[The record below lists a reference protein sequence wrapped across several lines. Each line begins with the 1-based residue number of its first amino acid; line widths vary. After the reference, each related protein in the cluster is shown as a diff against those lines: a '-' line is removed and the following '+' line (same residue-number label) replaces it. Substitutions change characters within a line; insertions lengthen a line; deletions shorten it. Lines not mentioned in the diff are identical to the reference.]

1 LGFIDFL
8 SEAKS
13 IIRKLLVFRSTS
25 IAKANRANYDSLVR
39 VEAYAG
45 VVGLKKPEQA
55 ILDLLKAKA
64 PFKRMLDIGV
74 GAGRTTPYFAEIA
87 EEYIGI
93 DYSENM
99 IKHCR
104 RKFQKNPNVSFKVA
118 DSRKLSAFEEN
129 YFDFVLDSGALD
141 SVEHEDRL
149 RILHEIWRINRA
161 GGYFCFATSNLA
173 AMLQYCKAE
182 LSANPKILART
193 ILKLLLIRCLN
204 SEMWKHVRGKHSN
217 LEHTMFITGADE
229 WGLKTYCITP
239 KAQINQLKNVGFNN
253 IQMYDLQGKRIT
265 RLPITTNVALYF
277 LCTAERRD

>member
-8 SEAKS
+8 REAKRV
-13 IIRKLLVFRSTS
+13 IKKLLNFRSIS
-25 IAKANRANYDSLVR
+25 LAEANRTSYNSLNS
-39 VEAYAG
+39 VEAYAS
-45 VVGLKKPEQA
+45 VIGLKKPEQTA
-55 ILDLLKAKA
+55 LALLKAEA

-104 RKFQKNPNVSFKVA
+104 QKFQKWPKITFAVA
-118 DSRKLSAFEEN
+118 DARKLSAFEEN

-149 RILHEIWRINRA
+149 WILHEIWRINRA
-161 GGYFCFATSNLA
+161 GGYFFFATSNLD
-173 AMLQYCKAE
+173 AMLRYCKAE

-193 ILKLLLIRCLN
+193 ILKLLLIRRLN
-204 SEMWKHVRGKHSN
+204 SEMWKHIRGKHSN
-217 LEHTMFITGADE
+217 LEHTMFITGADD

-239 KAQINQLKNVGFNN
+239 KAQINQLKDAGFNN
-253 IQMYDLQGKRIT
+253 IQMYDVQGKRIT
-265 RLPITTNVALYF
+265 RLPKTTNAALYF
-277 LCTAERRD
+277 LCTAKKRD